1 MTAMCFLCDEKIKAG
16 EYRLEYRL
24 KVSARPGD
32 QRKCHVQCIAH
43 IPRETREQDVRFVQT
58 FLERP
63 GLSIEATAVL
73 HDVPAMLEE

>member
-1 MTAMCFLCDEKIKAG
+1 MTAICFVCDGRFKVG
-16 EYRLEYRL
+16 EYPLEYRL
-24 KVSARPGD
+24 KVSIRPGD
-32 QRKCHVQCIAH
+32 QRKCHVQRIAH

-73 HDVPAMLEE
+73 HEVLAMLEE